1 MHTYDTL
8 IQALTDLRERG
19 YTEDFNLL
27 ENCVACKSRQATF
40 DPDHFNVVE
49 VYRFEGMNNPADS
62 SVLYVIETDDGLRG
76 TLLDAYGAYAG
87 AISPAMIA
95 KLNIVGH

>member
-27 ENCVACKSRQATF
+27 ENSVEYKSRNAAF
-40 DPDHFNVVE
+40 GPDRFNVVE
-49 VYRFEGMNNPADS
+49 VYRFEGMNNPSDS
-62 SVLYVIETDDGLRG
+62 SVLYVIETGDGQRG
-76 TLLDAYGAYAG
+76 TLLDAYGAYAA